1 MERGEENRGDPVMKG
16 FIPLLQHKNLFRHLV
31 QMVVGALFVLL
42 SACSSSNV
50 EPPTPLTE
58 FRPELAVKTIWSRRI
73 GRGVDEQDLRLRPH
87 LAGEVL
93 YANDYRGIVAALQA
107 DTGELLWKVDLDTA
121 LTSGPGDG
129 EGMVAIGTADGQVI
143 ALAAED
149 GRELWRAQ
157 LSSEILAPPA
167 VGGGMVVAHTVDG
180 KLFAL
185 AADDGRQRWIYDR
198 TVPTLTLRGTSSP
211 VILTDIVVDG
221 FASGKVALLALRDG
235 RVLWEKSI
243 AVPRGRSELERM
255 VDIDGSPL
263 IIGSVLY
270 VVSYQGRA
278 AAIDLQTGRVLWS
291 RPMSSA
297 TGLVADEKALYLTDD
312 QDRVWSLDRASGAPL
327 WQQDALQHRV
337 LTAPVLLDE
346 SVVVADREGFVH
358 WLARNDGHFQVRF
371 KAASGIRIAPV
382 PNDGR
387 LYLYDDKGRLLCLEV
402 VPRH

>member
-1 MERGEENRGDPVMKG
+1 MSATFLLSFRGVCR
-16 FIPLLQHKNLFRHLV
+16 
-31 QMVVGALFVLL
+31 GALPALLGSLLLLL

-58 FRPELAVKTIWSRRI
+58 FEPELAVKQLWSTRV
-73 GRGVDEQDLRLRPH
+73 GRGVDDRDLRLRPR
-87 LAGEVL
+87 LAGDTL
-93 YANDYRGIVAALQA
+93 YVDDYKGIVAALRA
-107 DTGELLWKVDLDTA
+107 DSGESIWEVDLGER
-121 LTSGPGDG
+121 LTSGPGHG
-129 EGMVAIGTADGQVI
+129 EGKVVVGTADGQVI
-143 ALAAED
+143 ALDAAD

-157 LSSEILAPPA
+157 LSSEILAAPA
-167 VGGGMVVAHTVDG
+167 VGSGTVVAHTVDG

-185 AADDGRQRWIYDR
+185 AADDGEQRWIYDR

-211 VILTDIVVDG
+211 VILSDIVVDG
-221 FASGKVALLALRDG
+221 FASGKVALLALQDG
-235 RVLWEKSI
+235 RVLWEKSV

-297 TGLVADEKALYLTDD
+297 SGLVADDRAIYLTDD
-312 QDRVWSLDRASGAPL
+312 QDRVWSLDRSSGAPL
-327 WQQDALQHRV
+327 WQQDALRHRGV
-337 LTAPVLLDE
+337 TAPVLLGE

-358 WLARNDGHFQVRF
+358 WLARSDGHFLARYE
-371 KAASGIRIAPV
+371 AASGIRVAPIA
-382 PNDGR
+382 DGKR
-387 LYLYDDKGRLLCLEV
+387 LYLYDDKGRLLCLEIA
-402 VPRH
+402 PRR